1 MTGLMN
7 TRVTSVCLC
16 TRNPRA
22 ELLASCLDGLR
33 RQAMGDRKRELWII
47 DNGSDPA
54 IPVPTGFPEGW
65 TVQVIREMKEG
76 LMHARLTALAAC
88 TGDVLVFVDDDN
100 FLRPDY
106 LVAAERLMEGQRDI
120 GAAGGKLL
128 GRPETE
134 APGWFGA
141 MAGDLLV
148 RDHGEASMDFVDNTP
163 CGGGLV
169 LRTEAF
175 REIAGL
181 PFLLVGRQGKTLLA
195 GEDTE
200 MCLRMRA
207 RGWRLH
213 YSPDLVLDHFLETRR
228 LNLPYLTRMNR
239 GFGMARPIL
248 GLYTEPA
255 PAWRRIHYLRRYR
268 GERKRARMLELR
280 GGAVAEESLEGVRLR
295 LDGAF
300 AQGMADGFWRLATG
314 PAVWTEVE
322 REFGH
327 GRTGR

>member
-1 MTGLMN
+1 VN
-7 TRVTSVCLC
+7 QSITSVCLC
-16 TRNPRA
+16 TRNPRPA
-22 ELLASCLDGLR
+22 LLESCLDALR
-33 RQAMGDRKRELWII
+33 RQETGSRRRELWII
-47 DNGSDPA
+47 DNGSEPA
-54 IPVPTGFPEGW
+54 IPVPTGFPAGW
-65 TVQVIREMKEG
+65 AVRVIREMKEG

-88 TGDVLVFVDDDN
+88 TGEVLVFVDDDN
-100 FLRPDY
+100 FLRPGY
-106 LVAAERLMEGQRDI
+106 LLEAERLMEAERDI

-128 GRPETE
+128 GKPESRPPE
-134 APGWFGA
+134 WFDA
-141 MAGDLLV
+141 VAGDLLV
-148 RDHGEASMDFVDNTP
+148 RDHGGTSMDFVDNTP

-200 MCLRMRA
+200 MCLRLRA

-228 LNLPYLTRMNR
+228 LNLPYLLRMNR

-248 GLYTEPA
+248 SLYTESA
-255 PAWRRIHYLRRYR
+255 PAWRRVHYLRRCR
-268 GERKRARMLELR
+268 GERKRARI
-280 GGAVAEESLEGVRLR
+280 LEGQACAVEEETVEGVGLR
-295 LDGAF
+295 LDAAF
-300 AQGMADGFWRLATG
+300 AQGMADGYWRLAKG
-314 PAVWTEVE
+314 PAVWRDVE
-322 REFGH
+322 REFGC